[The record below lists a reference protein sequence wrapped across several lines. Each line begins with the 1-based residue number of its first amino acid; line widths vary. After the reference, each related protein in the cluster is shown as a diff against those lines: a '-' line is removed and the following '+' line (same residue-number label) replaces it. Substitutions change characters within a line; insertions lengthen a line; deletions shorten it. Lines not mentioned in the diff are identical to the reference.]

1 MKTNSSTCL
10 QPIFR
15 LISGTRSA
23 ISTGSLSVLPP
34 INHFGL
40 PLFRKKHNLN
50 VLTVKELFDFVV
62 DPEIDEK
69 DQEEA
74 LEKLNEKVS
83 QRTEDERSAQEQIE
97 AEVFKQIFIPRKLIE
112 VDYPERDIAKA
123 KSDQVIS

>member
-1 MKTNSSTCL
+1 MKKNSATCL

-15 LISGTRSA
+15 LISGTR
-23 ISTGSLSVLPP
+23 SLSVLPP